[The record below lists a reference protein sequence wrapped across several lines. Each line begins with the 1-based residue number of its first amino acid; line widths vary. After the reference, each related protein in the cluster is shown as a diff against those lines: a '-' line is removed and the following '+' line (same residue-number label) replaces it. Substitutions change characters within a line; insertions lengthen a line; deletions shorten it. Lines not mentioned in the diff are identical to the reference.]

1 MHRKQKESGSRIY
14 VQKAHK
20 NAEKIVK
27 VCRKFFRTF
36 FEKIL
41 HFADAWYIIANVVTL
56 IALKREVAVKTG
68 FYAERMSS
76 YEN

>member
-1 MHRKQKESGSRIY
+1 MHGGAVAKKTY
-14 VQKAHK
+14 VQKSHK
-20 NAEKIVK
+20 SAENIVK
-27 VCRKFFRTF
+27 ICRKFSETF